1 MQANRSP
8 PAALRVQSVGGW
20 RRCEDNRH
28 KNHHQHHHRHHQHH
42 QWHHQHQQQPQG
54 MCDYILFSLIKIV
67 YLASA
72 PALLQQCI
80 YKREKDDEVKTLII
94 IRENWKKT

>member
-1 MQANRSP
+1 
-8 PAALRVQSVGGW
+8 
-20 RRCEDNRH
+20 
-28 KNHHQHHHRHHQHH
+28 
-42 QWHHQHQQQPQG
+42 

-80 YKREKDDEVKTLII
+80 YKREKDDEVKTVII
-94 IRENWKKT
+94 IRENWKKTWNHQIARHETDKEQESGLGDRNLTFSTKYFTNVRPKKIEKQ

>member
-8 PAALRVQSVGGW
+8 PAALRVQSVGGG
-20 RRCEDNRH
+20 RGCEDNRH
-28 KNHHQHHHRHHQHH
+28 KNHHQHH
-42 QWHHQHQQQPQG
+42 QWHHQQQPQG
-54 MCDYILFSLIKIV
+54 MCDYILFTLIKIV

-80 YKREKDDEVKTLII
+80 YKREKDDEVKTVII

>member
-20 RRCEDNRH
+20 GRCEDNRH
-28 KNHHQHHHRHHQHH
+28 KNHHQHHQRH
-42 QWHHQHQQQPQG
+42 HQQQPQG
-54 MCDYILFSLIKIV
+54 MCDYILFTLIKIV

-80 YKREKDDEVKTLII
+80 YKREKDDEVKTVII

>member
-8 PAALRVQSVGGW
+8 PAALRVQSVGLGGW
-20 RRCEDNRH
+20 GRCEDNRH
-28 KNHHQHHHRHHQHH
+28 KKHHQHH

-54 MCDYILFSLIKIV
+54 MCDYILFTLIKIV

-80 YKREKDDEVKTLII
+80 YKREKDDEVKTVII